1 MIKKVQLNLG
11 FRVVIIALIVAIL
24 LCIPFTAMLLTKEVN
39 WDTFDFV
46 IAGCLLFASGLVID
60 FVVRKTAAKK
70 RLFFV
75 AAIILLLLLIWIELA
90 VGIW

>member
-1 MIKKVQLNLG
+1 MLG
-11 FRVVIIALIVAIL
+11 SRIVAIALIVAIV
-24 LCIPFTAMLLTKEVN
+24 LCIPFTAMYFTKEVN
-39 WDTFDFV
+39 WSVFDFV
-46 IAGCLLFASGLVID
+46 IAGGLLFSTGLAID

-70 RLFFV
+70 RLFLV